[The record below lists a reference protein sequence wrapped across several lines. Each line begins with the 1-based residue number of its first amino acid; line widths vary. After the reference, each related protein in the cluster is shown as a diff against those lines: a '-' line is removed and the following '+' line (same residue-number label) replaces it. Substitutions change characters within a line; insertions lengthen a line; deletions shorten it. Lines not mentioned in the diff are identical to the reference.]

1 MAQKSVIV
9 GLPVVPYNQN
19 KVADGCQYLQ
29 WLEDFFMKVF
39 KAEVRYNIYFPHRK
53 TVLTFNLSLSSF

>member
-19 KVADGCQYLQ
+19 KVADVCQYLQ
-29 WLEDFFMKVF
+29 WLEDFFLKVF
-39 KAEVRYNIYFPHRK
+39 KAEVRYMYFPHRK
-53 TVLTFNLSLSSF
+53 KVLTFNLLLSSF